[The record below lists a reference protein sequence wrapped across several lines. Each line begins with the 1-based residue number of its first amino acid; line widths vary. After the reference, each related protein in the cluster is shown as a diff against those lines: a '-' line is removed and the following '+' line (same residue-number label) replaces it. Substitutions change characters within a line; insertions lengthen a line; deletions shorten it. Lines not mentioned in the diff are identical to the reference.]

1 MAGRLRPVCRE
12 MELDMSEQAETR
24 EALVDVGLALIADQ
38 GWHRTTVPQMAMQL
52 GTPVLGALRM
62 LPGKVALLHAVLD
75 RLDAD
80 VAANAGNWT
89 AAEPVND
96 RLFDAIMARFEYMQQ
111 NRSAFVAVLKGL
123 ALDPVAVAA
132 VARRYDTSLDRTLE
146 AAGLGAG
153 LVAGVGRRA
162 ALAALML
169 DLMRVWVAD
178 ESPDM
183 AATMGA
189 LGKRLEQFEDVSSR
203 LDDAGET
210 VQATVQ
216 EGLARVMGGRS

>member
-1 MAGRLRPVCRE
+1 
-12 MELDMSEQAETR
+12 MSEQAELR

-52 GTPVLGALRM
+52 GTPVLGALRV
-62 LPGKVALLHAVLD
+62 LPGKVALLHGVLD
-75 RLDAD
+75 RVDGAME
-80 VAANAGNWT
+80 AEAGSWT
-89 AAEPVND
+89 ASAPVND

-111 NRSAFVAVLKGL
+111 NRAAYVAVLKGL
-123 ALDPVAVAA
+123 ALDPVAAA
-132 VARRYDTSLDRTLE
+132 AIARRYDTSLDRTLE
-146 AAGLGAG
+146 TAGVGAG
-153 LVAGVGRRA
+153 LVAGLGRRA

-178 ESPDM
+178 ESADM

-189 LGKRLEQFEDVSSR
+189 LGKRLEQFDDVSSR

>member
-1 MAGRLRPVCRE
+1 
-12 MELDMSEQAETR
+12 MSEQAELR

-52 GTPVLGALRM
+52 GTPVLGALRV
-62 LPGKVALLHAVLD
+62 LPGKVALLHGVLD
-75 RLDAD
+75 RVDA
-80 VAANAGNWT
+80 AMEAEAGSWT
-89 AAEPVND
+89 ASAPVND

-111 NRSAFVAVLKGL
+111 NRAAYVAVLKGL

-132 VARRYDTSLDRTLE
+132 IARRYDTSLDRTLE
-146 AAGLGAG
+146 TAGVGAG
-153 LVAGVGRRA
+153 LVAGLGRRA

-178 ESPDM
+178 ESADM

-189 LGKRLEQFEDVSSR
+189 LGKRLEQFDDVSSR